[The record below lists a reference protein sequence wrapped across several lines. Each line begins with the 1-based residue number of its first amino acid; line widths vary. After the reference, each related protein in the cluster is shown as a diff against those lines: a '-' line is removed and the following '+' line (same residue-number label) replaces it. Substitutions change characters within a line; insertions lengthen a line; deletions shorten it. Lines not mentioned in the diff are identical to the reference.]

1 MSHPHPA
8 QEPYDK
14 ISVNL
19 PHSMVEKIDALAS
32 AEHRN
37 RTSWLIFNLE
47 KVLNSFTMEDS
58 AGAPPPSQK
67 TPVKYPR
74 KP

>member
-19 PHSMVEKIDALAS
+19 PHSMVEKIDALAA
-32 AEHRN
+32 AERRN

-47 KVLNSFTMEDS
+47 RVLASVTLEDS
-58 AGAPPPSQK
+58 PGAPLPSQK